1 MFERILGGT
10 GSEPRDPGKKRMR
23 KSLSSRDVGRGAGE
37 KGSDVPTS
45 TLGGVDRD
53 EVYEAAEHTTAPLD
67 PFMTRLMAQELPIMD
82 SVSRQRVRDILRDY
96 DGPEITSIEEL
107 PEEIRTIMDLY

>member
-1 MFERILGGT
+1 MFECILGGT

-82 SVSRQRVRDILRDY
+82 STSRQRVNTILREWE
-96 DGPEITSIEEL
+96 GPQITDPADL
-107 PEEIRTIMDLY
+107 PEEIRRIMDL